1 MAREKLNFESY
12 GDTILL
18 EHEELITSN
27 VSEVY
32 KLSLPEEK
40 KRKLV
45 EKYVKSLN
53 RIYGF
58 YTLDQQ
64 VEFAMNDDLYLI
76 KYNEKFLREE
86 EEKSR
91 NYMYPA
97 YLIGDSCL
105 EDMIRSMSFV
115 SNWSD
120 CLKDLLERE
129 GICDKRGSLI
139 SRSNNLKNQIWLLP
153 PEMVFFE
160 SEDSDDIFEE
170 E

>member
-1 MAREKLNFESY
+1 MAREKINFESY
-12 GDTILL
+12 GETILL
-18 EHEELITSN
+18 EREELITSN

-40 KRKLV
+40 KRKIV

-53 RIYGF
+53 IIYGF
-58 YTLDQQ
+58 YTFDQQ

-76 KYNEKFLREE
+76 KYNEKFIEEE
-86 EEKSR
+86 EEKHGR
-91 NYMYPA
+91 QYVYPA
-97 YLIGDSCL
+97 DLIGDSCV

-120 CLKDLLERE
+120 CLEDLLERE
-129 GICDKRGSLI
+129 GICDERGSLI

-160 SEDSDDIFEE
+160 SEEE
-170 E
+170 

>member
-40 KRKLV
+40 KRKIV
-45 EKYVKSLN
+45 EKYVGSLH
-53 RIYGF
+53 IYPEYVSIWIESHMEEDF
-58 YTLDQQ
+58 
-64 VEFAMNDDLYLI
+64 YLI
-76 KYNEKFLREE
+76 KYNEKFIEE
-86 EEKSR
+86 ELEKGR

-120 CLKDLLERE
+120 CLEDLLERE

-153 PEMVFFE
+153 SEMLFLEPEDYYKNIE
-160 SEDSDDIFEE
+160 
-170 E
+170 